1 MRHRPPAP
9 RPGAERV
16 SGFAPSVWLDPLA
29 SAPTCHHEERD
40 FSRMNDR
47 EAESGSSSTRS
58 SAWKDKCS
66 MCDQPLRMQRDGGI
80 VTWIDSKHYH
90 VSRLLDQL
98 AFPSP
103 VPEAATA
110 DFVSHWGPQPP

>member
-1 MRHRPPAP
+1 M
-9 RPGAERV
+9 
-16 SGFAPSVWLDPLA
+16 
-29 SAPTCHHEERD
+29 T
-40 FSRMNDR
+40 
-47 EAESGSSSTRS
+47 
-58 SAWKDKCS
+58 WKDKCS